1 MIVDLTGNSEAL
13 EVEDTD
19 DDGLSDGIED
29 GLGTDPD
36 NADTDGDGFTDSE
49 EVNSLGTDP
58 LDPADPSDDVDE
70 VSPGGVVEDADGDG
84 LSGIVEEVLGT
95 DPNLADTDGDG
106 LTDSEEVNTLGSD
119 PLDPADPFGGSEAP
133 VTQGVQEALRVDST
147 PSNDKGLPASAV
159 VGGLAGL
166 LAAAGLA
173 LTPLG
178 RALISR
184 LAALLAGSALFLFLL
199 ALFKRDRRPGPPLDF
214 RIFKGGPLAQL
225 RWSAPTT
232 GGPPDRYIV
241 EGQDVNGWSEVLE
254 LGTRGTTAAIPASET
269 EGITLWRLRGANDH
283 GIGKPSE
290 EVEAITGEPSED
302 DKGDSR

>member
-95 DPNLADTDGDG
+95 
-106 LTDSEEVNTLGSD
+106 
-119 PLDPADPFGGSEAP
+119 
-133 VTQGVQEALRVDST
+133 RT
-147 PSNDKGLPASAV
+147 P
-159 VGGLAGL
+159 
-166 LAAAGLA
+166 
-173 LTPLG
+173 TW
-178 RALISR
+178 LI
-184 LAALLAGSALFLFLL
+184 
-199 ALFKRDRRPGPPLDF
+199 
-214 RIFKGGPLAQL
+214 
-225 RWSAPTT
+225 PT
-232 GGPPDRYIV
+232 
-241 EGQDVNGWSEVLE
+241 
-254 LGTRGTTAAIPASET
+254 AMA
-269 EGITLWRLRGANDH
+269 
-283 GIGKPSE
+283 
-290 EVEAITGEPSED
+290 
-302 DKGDSR
+302 

>member
-1 MIVDLTGNSEAL
+1 MDLTGISEAL

-19 DDGLSDGIED
+19 DDGLSDGVED

-84 LSGIVEEVLGT
+84 LSGIVEAVLGT

-106 LTDSEEVNTLGSD
+106 LSDSEEVNSLGTD
-119 PLDPADPFGGSEAP
+119 PLDRADPFGDSEDPA
-133 VTQGVQEALRVDST
+133 TQGAQAAALEVDGT

-173 LTPLG
+173 LTPFG
-178 RALISR
+178 RALWGR

-199 ALFKRDRRPGPPLDF
+199 ALFKRDRRPGPPSDF
-214 RIFKGGPLAQL
+214 VITTGGQLAQL

-232 GGPPDRYIV
+232 GGPVDRYIV
-241 EGQDVNGWSEVLE
+241 EGRDNQGWREVLE
-254 LGTRGTTAAIPASET
+254 LDPRNTTAAIPASET

-283 GIGKPSE
+283 GTGKPSE
-290 EVEAITGEPSED
+290 EAVQVAASA
-302 DKGDSR
+302 